1 MSLLRI
7 VLLFLLQ
14 FGLSAG
20 GNTWA
25 LSLSPVPVAPN
36 VYAFIGDTGMRSVEN
51 EGMNANSGF
60 IVTNEGVV
68 VIDSGPTWRVAKEI
82 HRAIRAVTRQPVK
95 IVVNTGGQD
104 HRWLGNGYFKSIGAE
119 IIAARP
125 ALADMQTRAGMQLEG
140 LRQTL
145 GEKAAGTQPVYP
157 DRFFEQSETLHL
169 GGQEIQ
175 LLYFHGGH
183 TPGDSV
189 AWLPKQ
195 RVLFSGD
202 LVFADRL
209 LGVLPFGSASDW
221 LASFDAME
229 KLEPKTIVPGHG
241 RVCDLAQARR
251 DTGDYLRLLISHMK
265 QAVDK
270 GAALQ
275 DAIDSLDQRAFGRLV
290 HFDLLKGGNASR
302 VYLEMESR

>member
-1 MSLLRI
+1 MRI

-14 FGLSAG
+14 FGLSAW
-20 GNTWA
+20 GNAWA

-60 IVTNEGVV
+60 VVTDEGVV
-68 VIDSGPTWRVAKEI
+68 VIDSGSTWQVAKEI

-125 ALADMQTRAGMQLEG
+125 ALADMQARGAMQLDG
-140 LRQTL
+140 LSQTL

-157 DRFFEQSETLHL
+157 DRLFDQSETLRL

-189 AWLPKQ
+189 VWLPKQ
-195 RVLFSGD
+195 GVLFSGD
-202 LVFADRL
+202 LVFVDRL
-209 LGVLPFGSASDW
+209 LGVLPFSSATDW
-221 LASFDAME
+221 LASFNVME
-229 KLEPKTIVPGHG
+229 KLGPKTIVPGHG
-241 RVCDLAQARR
+241 QVCDLDRARR
-251 DTGDYLRLLISHMK
+251 DTGDYLRLLITHMK

-270 GAALQ
+270 GIALQ
-275 DAIDSLDQRAFGRLV
+275 EAIDSLDQSAFSRLAN
-290 HFDLLKGGNASR
+290 FDLLKGGNASR
-302 VYLEMESR
+302 VYLEMESQ

>member
-1 MSLLRI
+1 MI
-7 VLLFLLQ
+7 VRWLAAVCCLFYLGAAQ
-14 FGLSAG
+14 
-20 GNTWA
+20 A
-25 LSLSPVPVAPN
+25 LALKPQEIVPG
-36 VYAFIGDTGMRSVEN
+36 VYAFIGDTGMRTIEN

-60 IVTNEGVV
+60 IVTDNGVV
-68 VIDSGPTWRVAKEI
+68 VIDSGPSWLVAKEI
-82 HRAIRAVTRQPVK
+82 HRAIKTVTRQPVK

-125 ALADMQTRAGMQLEG
+125 ALADMQARGGMQLDG

-145 GEKAAGTQPVYP
+145 GKKAAGTQPVYP
-157 DRFFEQSETLHL
+157 DRFFDQTETLHL

-189 AWLPKQ
+189 VWLSRQ
-195 RVLFSGD
+195 NVLFSGD

-209 LGVLPFGSASDW
+209 LGVLPFGSVTDW
-221 LASFDAME
+221 LASFEAME
-229 KLEPKTIVPGHG
+229 KLGPKTIVPGHG
-241 RVCDLAQARR
+241 QVCDLARARR
-251 DTGDYLRLLISHMK
+251 DTGDYLRLLITHMK

-270 GAALQ
+270 GIALQ
-275 DAIDSLDQRAFGRLV
+275 EAIDSLDQNAFSHLSN
-290 HFDLLKGGNASR
+290 FELLKGGNASR
-302 VYLEMESR
+302 VYLEMESQ